1 MELVVAAVDGLRI
14 ELAAAFQALASRGPV
29 ACAIS
34 GGGAALIFLPALR
47 ESQADWSR
55 VSLFWTDER
64 GEGPADPGSNFEIAR
79 RMLLDP
85 LHPDQPRV
93 YPMGSGQESLAEA
106 AAEYDQVLN
115 SALDGGPLDLA
126 ILGVGDDG
134 HLAALFPGHPGL
146 TEERSRVVAVEGLPR
161 APKRRLS
168 LSLPFLTMSRQVWVI
183 AVGPRKRQLVQAAMS
198 KLGIGSPFD
207 MLLAGSPHVTIFTD
221 QMVSR

>member
-14 ELAAAFQALASRGPV
+14 ELAQAFHTLAGRGPV

-47 ESQADWSR
+47 ESRADWSR

-64 GEGPADPGSNFEIAR
+64 GEGPANPGSNFEVAR

-85 LHPDQPRV
+85 LQSTRPRV
-93 YPMGSGQESLAEA
+93 FPMGAGQPALADA
-106 AAEYDQVLN
+106 AAEYDGELDR
-115 SALDGGPLDLA
+115 ALDGGPLDLA

-134 HLAALFPGHPGL
+134 HLAALFPGHAGL
-146 TEERSRVVAVEGLPR
+146 TNDDARVVAVEDSPR
-161 APKRRLS
+161 APRRRLS

-183 AVGPRKRQLVQAAMS
+183 AVGARKRQLVQAAMS
-198 KLGIGSPFD
+198 KLGMGSPFD
-207 MLLAGSPHVTIFTD
+207 LLLSKAPHVTIFTD
-221 QMVSR
+221 QIVSR

>member
-14 ELAAAFQALASRGPV
+14 ELAAAFHALASRGPV
-29 ACAIS
+29 ACGIS
-34 GGGAALIFLPALR
+34 GGGAALIFLPALK

-64 GEGPADPGSNFEIAR
+64 GEGPADPGSNFEVAR

-85 LHPDQPRV
+85 LHPEQPRV
-93 YPMGSGQESLAEA
+93 FPMGAGQPSLADA
-106 AAEYDQVLN
+106 ATEYDQELDR
-115 SALDGGPLDLA
+115 ALDGGPLDLA

-146 TEERSRVVAVEGLPR
+146 TDNHSRVVAVEGLPR

-168 LSLPFLTMSRQVWVI
+168 LSMPFLVMSRQVWVI

-207 MLLAGSPHVTIFTD
+207 MLLAQAPHVTIFTD
-221 QMVSR
+221 QIVSR

>member
-14 ELAAAFQALASRGPV
+14 ELATAFQALVDRGPV

-34 GGGAALIFLPALR
+34 GGGAALIFLPALKD
-47 ESQADWSR
+47 SDVDWSR

-64 GEGPADPGSNFEIAR
+64 GEGPADPGSNFEVAR

-85 LHPDQPRV
+85 LFPAQPRV
-93 YPMGSGQESLAEA
+93 FPMGSGQPALADA
-106 AAEYDQVLN
+106 AAEYDEDLHH
-115 SALDGGPLDLA
+115 ALEGGPLDLA

-146 TEERSRVVAVEGLPR
+146 TDENSRVVAVEDLAR

-168 LSLPFLTMSRQVWVI
+168 LSLPFLSMSRDVWII

-207 MLLAGSPHVTIFTD
+207 MLLSRSPRVTIFTD

>member
-14 ELAAAFQALASRGPV
+14 ELATAFHALVNHGPV
-29 ACAIS
+29 SCGIS

-47 ESQADWSR
+47 DSQADWSR

-64 GEGPADPGSNFEIAR
+64 GEGPADPGSNFEVAR

-85 LHPDQPRV
+85 LYPEQPRV
-93 YPMGSGQESLAEA
+93 FPMGAGQPALAEA
-106 AAEYDQVLN
+106 ATEYDQELER
-115 SALDGGPLDLA
+115 ALDGGPLDLA

-134 HLAALFPGHPGL
+134 HLAALVPGHPGL
-146 TEERSRVVAVEGLPR
+146 TDDQSRVVAVEDFPR

-168 LSLPFLTMSRQVWVI
+168 LSLPYLTMSRQIWII

-198 KLGIGSPFD
+198 KLGMGSPFD
-207 MLLAGSPHVTIFTD
+207 LLLSRAPHVTIFTD